1 MIVINYQNIT
11 KGPRWFIDLVWK
23 TILALRSRDRMFG
36 KWSPNWESPY
46 KMTQVIFGNT
56 YMLQT
61 LQGED
66 LPEALNVR
74 FLN

>member
-1 MIVINYQNIT
+1 
-11 KGPRWFIDLVWK
+11 
-23 TILALRSRDRMFG
+23 MFG